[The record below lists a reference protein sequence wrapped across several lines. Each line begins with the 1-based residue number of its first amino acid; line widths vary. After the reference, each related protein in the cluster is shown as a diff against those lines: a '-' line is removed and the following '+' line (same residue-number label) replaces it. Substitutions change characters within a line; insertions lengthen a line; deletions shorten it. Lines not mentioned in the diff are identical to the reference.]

1 MGTPRIFRSLAARR
15 VAPGRRAKDVA
26 GSARLSRAR
35 RMRDWFRAGIL
46 VSALSALSACVAV
59 PPLPETPPLGE
70 TFYTLDEAGRFLALI
85 EINDRGPYPFIVDTG
100 ASMTVLFE
108 STARR
113 LGVADDGA
121 TVIVRDA
128 ISTGEFPTARLQSLA
143 LGELVSRDHRIVIV
157 PDWADVDAPPA
168 GILGVDFLSDY
179 SLRLDASERRLMLYP
194 PNFFAGANYRGWI
207 SVPLERRRLN
217 DQNEFYYVRGSV
229 NGFAVDG
236 IFDLGAEGTLMSW
249 ATANRLNFRRND
261 TLVRRDLRI
270 RGALGETDPS
280 FRFTA
285 AYLKLGDAI
294 WLREAVTIIDLPIY
308 RYLGL
313 APNSAVIFGSNLF
326 SSRDLIVDFAEPR
339 LLVRRE
345 NQSIDLDALCLDS
358 YGRERRLCVTTTQG
372 RLRQRYN

>member
-1 MGTPRIFRSLAARR
+1 MSRRRCANGIAAL
-15 VAPGRRAKDVA
+15 PRRA
-26 GSARLSRAR
+26 RIR
-35 RMRDWFRAGIL
+35 RNAHWLRIGVL
-46 VSALSALSACVAV
+46 VSALSACVAA

-70 TFYTLDEAGRFLALI
+70 TFYTLDEAGRFLALM
-85 EINDRGPYPFIVDTG
+85 ELNDRGRHPFIVDTG

-113 LGVADDGA
+113 LGIERDGA

-128 ISTGEFPTARLQSLA
+128 ISAGSFPTARLQRLA
-143 LGELVSRDHRIVIV
+143 LGDLESLDHRVVIV
-157 PDWADVDAPPA
+157 PDWDDVEDAPA
-168 GILGVDFLSDY
+168 GILGVDFLRHY
-179 SLRLDASERRLMLYP
+179 SIRLDADGRRMMLYP
-194 PNFFAGANYRGWI
+194 PDFFAGANYRGWI
-207 SVPLERRRLN
+207 TVPLERRRLN
-217 DQNEFYYVRGSV
+217 DQNEFFYVRGAV
-229 NGFAVDG
+229 NGYPVDG

-249 ATANRLNFRRND
+249 ATANRMNISRND
-261 TLVRRDLRI
+261 PLVRRDLRI
-270 RGALGETDPS
+270 RGALEATDPS

-294 WLREAVTIIDLPIY
+294 WLQEAVTIIDLPIY

-326 SSRDLIVDFAEPR
+326 SERDLIVDFDEPR
-339 LLVRRE
+339 LLIRRE
-345 NQSIDLDALCLDS
+345 NQSIDLDALCLDN